1 VRRRGGWRDR
11 QCRTA
16 SIHSGR
22 SIAHTGRSKSLEVK
36 SMAKKL
42 LALCAIV
49 LLLVGASGIGA
60 YVGYRAGKA
69 EACHQFVGLKDS
81 PERRNYAIRHAL
93 GLEEFKGGTG
103 QDLWVMH
110 SVHPDVNNGFFVDLG
125 SADGVAFSNTWALEQ
140 RGWTGI
146 CIDPF
151 PRNMESRTCQVFAE
165 AVDNVGG
172 RTVKFQ
178 NPGSYSGG
186 LVKYAGWWVSDES
199 KESAVEVKTATLRD
213 ILRRANAPSYIH
225 YLNVDIEGA
234 EYMALSEFPFNEYE
248 FGAITIEHNNLEDQR
263 AKIRELLVKNGYRL
277 DAAIRDQ
284 DWYVRDD
291 TPNATS
297 ATERRQSSAPD

>member
-1 VRRRGGWRDR
+1 
-11 QCRTA
+11 
-16 SIHSGR
+16 
-22 SIAHTGRSKSLEVK
+22 LEANG
-36 SMAKKL
+36 MAKKL
-42 LALCAIV
+42 LAVCAIA
-49 LLLVGASGIGA
+49 LLLVGASGVGA
-60 YVGYRAGKA
+60 SVGSRAGKA
-69 EACHQFVGLKDS
+69 EAFHEFVGLKDS
-81 PERRNYAIRHAL
+81 HERRNYAIRYAL
-93 GLEEFKGGTG
+93 GLKDFKGVSG

-110 SVHPDVNNGFFVDLG
+110 SVHPGVTNGFFVDLG
-125 SADGVAFSNTWALEQ
+125 SADGVTISNTWALEQ
-140 RGWTGI
+140 NGWTGI

-172 RTVKFQ
+172 RTVQFQ
-178 NPGSYSGG
+178 NPGGYSGG

-213 ILRRANAPSYIH
+213 ILRRGNAPSYIH

-277 DAAIRDQ
+277 EAAIRDQ
-284 DWYVRDD
+284 DWYVRNDEA
-291 TPNATS
+291 NATP
-297 ATERRQSSAPD
+297 ATERGQPAAAN

>member
-1 VRRRGGWRDR
+1 
-11 QCRTA
+11 
-16 SIHSGR
+16 
-22 SIAHTGRSKSLEVK
+22 
-36 SMAKKL
+36 MAKKL
-42 LALCAIV
+42 FALCAV
-49 LLLVGASGIGA
+49 ALLLVGAGGVGA
-60 YVGYRAGKA
+60 YFGYHAGRAQA
-69 EACHQFVGLKDS
+69 FQQFVGTKDLR
-81 PERRNYAIRHAL
+81 EQRNYAIRYAL
-93 GLEEFKGGTG
+93 GREAFRGSTG

-110 SVHPDVNNGFFVDLG
+110 SVHPGVTNGFFVDLG
-125 SADGVAFSNTWALEQ
+125 SADGVAYSNTWALEQ

-151 PRNMESRTCQVFAE
+151 PRNMASRTCQMFAE

-172 RTVKFQ
+172 RTVQFQ
-178 NPGSYSGG
+178 NPGDYSGG
-186 LVKYAGWWVSDES
+186 LVKYAGWWISQES
-199 KESAVEVKTATLRD
+199 KDNAVEVKTATLRD

-277 DAAIRDQ
+277 EWAIRDQ

-291 TPNATS
+291 APNATP
-297 ATERRQSSAPD
+297 AAERRSSSASD